1 MELPKGGGRV
11 FPVQLMTV
19 RKSKNGVVRSVFLT
33 SENSNYAT
41 SVIDLF
47 HKSLGKRRKEIENEI
62 KLLELKSQ
70 NPKIVRGLALLMF
83 RLSRLDPP
91 SFLDPMK
98 VRKAIFSSARTPPV
112 APEERDDL
120 IARIA
125 AEMDVSPSEISKA
138 MYADKED
145 EQILVSVPDITPD
158 DLSARYNLEQVETVM
173 LKTSSIVITTTMNHA
188 RFERRIRSLGLLYR
202 ISDEN
207 GIYRIEVSGP
217 LSIIEHSDRYGS
229 RIAMLMRY
237 LFHYSDWQVQAT
249 VKLKN
254 GDEKSD
260 YSYFLDDAAVELL
273 TSREPTHE
281 SGKDRILSETPS
293 PIKVAGKAIF
303 PDYSVAINDTT
314 VSIFIT
320 RPNYFGEDQAMVTGI
335 AREGHQAELFCI
347 LEKGE
352 KCPPGAHCFRDE
364 LDRHA
369 VVDYLKARLTKRE
382 VPAKPAERP
391 EEKPT
396 HVNQDVPEKV
406 LQHLHSLY
414 PDSQAM
420 VDYLEFMGFDPS
432 EALQK
437 AGFTIKWKG
446 LRIIVE

>member
-1 MELPKGGGRV
+1 
-11 FPVQLMTV
+11 MTV

-62 KLLELKSQ
+62 KHLELKSQ

-98 VRKAIFSSARTPPV
+98 VRKAIFSLARTPPV

-125 AEMDVSPSEISKA
+125 AEMDVSPDEISRA

-173 LKTSSIVITTTMNHA
+173 LKTSSIVIITAMNHA

-202 ISDEN
+202 ISEEN
-207 GIYRIEVSGP
+207 GIHRIEVSGP

-260 YSYFLDDAAVELL
+260 YSYFLDDAAVDLL
-273 TSREPTHE
+273 APHSTAEEP
-281 SGKDRILSETPS
+281 GKDSILSEAPA
-293 PIKVAGKAIF
+293 PVKVAGSVIF
-303 PDYSVAINDTT
+303 PDYSATINGAA

-320 RPNYFGEDQAMVTGI
+320 RPNYFQEDQAMVAGI
-335 AREGHQAELFCI
+335 AREGHLAELFCI

-369 VVDYLKARLTKRE
+369 VVDYLNARLAKRE
-382 VPAKPAERP
+382 VSARPDRTPAEKPA
-391 EEKPT
+391 
-396 HVNQDVPEKV
+396 HVNQEIPEKIS
-406 LQHLHSLY
+406 QHLHSLY

-446 LRIIVE
+446 LRIIVEED

>member
-1 MELPKGGGRV
+1 M

-19 RKSKNGVVRSVFLT
+19 RKSKNGLVRSVFLT

-47 HKSLGKRRKEIENEI
+47 RKSVGKRRKDIENEI
-62 KLLELKSQ
+62 KVLELKSQ

-83 RLSRLDPP
+83 RLSRMDPP
-91 SFLDPMK
+91 SFLEPLK
-98 VRKAIFSSARTPPV
+98 VRKAIFSIARTPPV
-112 APEERDDL
+112 APEERDAL

-125 AEMDVSPSEISKA
+125 AEMDVSSHEISKA

-173 LKTSSIVITTTMNHA
+173 LKTSAIAITTTMNHA

-202 ISDEN
+202 ISEEN

-229 RIAMLMRY
+229 RIALLMRY
-237 LFHYSDWQVQAT
+237 LFRYSDWQVQAT

-260 YSYFLDDAAVELL
+260 YSYFLDDAAVDLL
-273 TSREPTHE
+273 TSHESTDE
-281 SGKDRILSETPS
+281 SGKDSILTEAPT
-293 PIKVAGKAIF
+293 PIKVAGNIIF
-303 PDYSVAINDTT
+303 PDYSATINDTS

-320 RPNYFGEDQAMVTGI
+320 RPNYYQDDRAMVEGI
-335 AREGHQAELFCI
+335 VRDGNAAELFCI

-352 KCPPGAHCFRDE
+352 KCPPGAHCFRDD

-369 VVDYLKARLTKRE
+369 VADYLKAKHMKRE
-382 VPAKPAERP
+382 VTSRNVERHEETPAHP
-391 EEKPT
+391 
-396 HVNQDVPEKV
+396 NQDIPEKIV
-406 LQHLHSLY
+406 QHLNSLY

-420 VDYLEFMGFDPS
+420 VDYLEFMGFNPS

-446 LRIIVE
+446 LHLTVVGK

>member
-1 MELPKGGGRV
+1 MPAH
-11 FPVQLMTV
+11 PSWQ
-19 RKSKNGVVRSVFLT
+19 GVW
-33 SENSNYAT
+33 
-41 SVIDLF
+41 
-47 HKSLGKRRKEIENEI
+47 KRRKEIENEI

-70 NPKIVRGLALLMF
+70 NPKIIRGLALLMF
-83 RLSRLDPP
+83 RLSRLEPP

-173 LKTSSIVITTTMNHA
+173 LKTSSIVIATTMNHA

-202 ISDEN
+202 INDEN

-273 TSREPTHE
+273 TSRESTHE
-281 SGKDRILSETPS
+281 SGKDRILSDAPA
-293 PIKVAGKAIF
+293 PVKVAGNVIF
-303 PDYSVAINDTT
+303 PDYSVTINDTT

-320 RPNYFGEDQAMVTGI
+320 RPNYFDEDQAMVTGI
-335 AREGHQAELFCI
+335 AREGHPAELFCI
-347 LEKGE
+347 LE
-352 KCPPGAHCFRDE
+352 
-364 LDRHA
+364 
-369 VVDYLKARLTKRE
+369 T
-382 VPAKPAERP
+382 
-391 EEKPT
+391 
-396 HVNQDVPEKV
+396 
-406 LQHLHSLY
+406 
-414 PDSQAM
+414 
-420 VDYLEFMGFDPS
+420 
-432 EALQK
+432 
-437 AGFTIKWKG
+437 
-446 LRIIVE
+446 

>member
-1 MELPKGGGRV
+1 M

-19 RKSKNGVVRSVFLT
+19 RKSKNGVARSVFLT
-33 SENSNYAT
+33 SENSNYSA

-47 HKSLGKRRKEIENEI
+47 QKSTGKRRKEIENEI
-62 KLLELKSQ
+62 KVLELKSQ

-83 RLSRLDPP
+83 RLSRMDPP

-98 VRKAIFSSARTPPV
+98 VRKAIFSIASTPPV
-112 APEERDDL
+112 APEERDAL
-120 IARIA
+120 IARVA
-125 AEMDVSPSEISKA
+125 AEMDVPPGEISSA

-145 EQILVSVPDITPD
+145 EQILVSVPDITTD

-202 ISDEN
+202 ITEEN

-229 RIAMLMRY
+229 RIALLMRY
-237 LFHYSDWQVQAT
+237 LFRYSDWQVQAT

-260 YSYFLDDAAVELL
+260 YSYFLDDAAVDLL
-273 TSREPTHE
+273 TSHE
-281 SGKDRILSETPS
+281 SSDEPEKDGILSATPS
-293 PIKVAGKAIF
+293 PVKVGGNVIF
-303 PDYSVAINDTT
+303 PDYSATVNDDQ

-320 RPNYFGEDQAMVTGI
+320 RPNYYEEDRAMV
-335 AREGHQAELFCI
+335 ARIVRDGHAAELFCI

-369 VVDYLKARLTKRE
+369 VVDYLKAKLAKRVATKEQVEKAVETHATLNRE
-382 VPAKPAERP
+382 I
-391 EEKPT
+391 
-396 HVNQDVPEKV
+396 PEKV

-446 LRIIVE
+446 LHLTVGDR

>member
-1 MELPKGGGRV
+1 
-11 FPVQLMTV
+11 MTV

-47 HKSLGKRRKEIENEI
+47 RNSLGKRRKEIENEI

-273 TSREPTHE
+273 TSRESTHE
-281 SGKDRILSETPS
+281 SGKDRILSETPA
-293 PIKVAGKAIF
+293 PVKVAGKVIF

-320 RPNYFGEDQAMVTGI
+320 RPNYFEEDQAIVTGI
-335 AREGHQAELFCI
+335 AREGHPAELFCI

-364 LDRHA
+364 LDMHA
-369 VVDYLKARLTKRE
+369 VVDYLRARLTKRE
-382 VPAKPAERP
+382 VQAKRAERP
-391 EEKPT
+391 QEKPAR
-396 HVNQDVPEKV
+396 VNQDIPEKI

-432 EALQK
+432 DALQQ

>member
-1 MELPKGGGRV
+1 V

-33 SENSNYAT
+33 SENSNYAI

-47 HKSLGKRRKEIENEI
+47 RQSTGKRRKEIENEI
-62 KLLELKSQ
+62 KVLELKSQ

-83 RLSRLDPP
+83 RLSRMDPP

-98 VRKAIFSSARTPPV
+98 VRKAIFSFARTPPV
-112 APEERDDL
+112 APEERDTL
-120 IARIA
+120 VARV
-125 AEMDVSPSEISKA
+125 AEEFDVAPDEISRA

-173 LKTSSIVITTTMNHA
+173 LKTSSIIITTTMNHA

-202 ISDEN
+202 VHEEN

-217 LSIIEHSDRYGS
+217 MSIIEHSDRYGS
-229 RIAMLMRY
+229 RIALLMRY

-254 GDEKSD
+254 GDGKSD
-260 YSYFLDDAAVELL
+260 YTYYLDDAAVELL
-273 TSREPTHE
+273 ISHDSTDSLEQN
-281 SGKDRILSETPS
+281 GILSDNPA
-293 PIKVAGKAIF
+293 PIKSAGNIIF
-303 PDYSVAINDTT
+303 PDYSAMINNTPVA
-314 VSIFIT
+314 VFVT
-320 RPNYFGEDQAMVTGI
+320 RPSYYEEDRAMVSGLV
-335 AREGHQAELFCI
+335 REGHAAELFCI

-369 VVDYLKARLTKRE
+369 VLDYLKARTGKQD
-382 VPAKPAERP
+382 VAAKKPEKQ
-391 EEKPT
+391 EEKPA
-396 HVNQDVPEKV
+396 HMHQEIPDKV
-406 LQHLHSLY
+406 IQHLHSLY

-437 AGFTIKWKG
+437 AGFTIKWRG
-446 LRIIVE
+446 LRLTVEGK